1 MYIVGFD
8 AKGTMHKPVALRPE
22 QTLADAK
29 NIMIRYNISRVV
41 IERRGRPVGIIT
53 EKDIARFLYEQT
65 PARRIDEI
73 RLDEIM
79 STGLITVNPDSDLRY
94 SAKLMQKNKVSSLVV
109 VDAKNNLKGI
119 FTKTDLVNAY
129 IEYFSLRHKVRAFMT
144 KKVFTVAA
152 DEPIHAAIMLMMGN
166 RISRV
171 VVSKNGS
178 PVGIVSGKDL
188 LPLGAYVSSQ
198 GGTGLK
204 RKVLAFIPSGIKA
217 RMLVSDIM
225 TPDPIVTEPDSD
237 LADAAFVMIRNR
249 ISGLPVVG
257 PRGALVGIITK
268 SDIVTALAHSP
279 A

>member
-22 QTLADAK
+22 QTLADAT
-29 NIMIRYNISRVV
+29 NIMIRYNISRVI

-94 SAKLMQKNKVSSLVV
+94 SAKLMQKNQVSSLVV

-144 KKVFTVAA
+144 KKVFTVAP

-171 VVSKNGS
+171 VVTKNGS

-188 LPLGAYVSSQ
+188 LPLGAYFSTQ
-198 GGTGLK
+198 GGIGLK
-204 RKVLAFIPSGIKA
+204 RKVQAFIPSGVKA

-225 TPDPIVTEPDSD
+225 TPEPIVTEPDSD
-237 LADAAFVMIRNR
+237 LADAAYVMIRNR

-257 PRGALVGIITK
+257 PRGALVGIVTK
-268 SDIVTALAHSP
+268 SDIVTALAHSS